1 MSLQNKNTKHN
12 TIDLKTIFSYGG
24 TALIVA
30 PIFTTSA
37 HYLATLKLSHE
48 TLQAAIF
55 GEMVVAGVITTS
67 LVYSI
72 IEGVRQPD
80 KSGNK
85 IIVTAQG
92 ERTIP
97 VGRNSFAYSMPAFSF
112 GPKQNKAKK
121 QAEDFR
127 DQLLMAD
134 CFIVG
139 NHQIGIQTMNYFLVK
154 GWEYQQDP
162 PSGYRGGFSF
172 RLWHELEKW
181 SRPKWERGRLVLV
194 AGSLAIE
201 TLRGQGIISGASGR
215 GVLRLDVEPGRALS
229 LLEASLLPDGGW
241 IRSLWQGTS
250 AQSAHSHTV
259 VHSQRTVKKGEKYA

>member
-1 MSLQNKNTKHN
+1 MSLQNKSTKHN

-37 HYLATLKLSHE
+37 HYLATLELSHK

-92 ERTIP
+92 ERSIP
-97 VGRNSFAYSMPAFSF
+97 VGARNSFAYALPRF
-112 GPKQNKAKK
+112 GFTRPGK
-121 QAEDFR
+121 QAQPDNR
-127 DQLLMAD
+127 DRLIMTD
-134 CFIVG
+134 YFIVD
-139 NHQIGIQTMNYFLVK
+139 NHQIAIETMSYFLRK
-154 GWEYQQDP
+154 GYEYQTNTP
-162 PSGYRGGFSF
+162 EGYRGGFSLN
-172 RLWHELEKW
+172 LWKDKENW
-181 SRPKWERGRLVLV
+181 SRSRWERGRLILI
-194 AGSLAIE
+194 AGSVAIQK
-201 TLRGQGIISGASGR
+201 LRGVGIASGVNSR
-215 GVLRLDVEPGRALS
+215 EVLRLDVEPGRALS
-229 LLEASLLPDGGW
+229 LLEAALLPDNGW

-259 VHSQRTVKKGEKYA
+259 VHSQRTVKKGEDYA